1 MRAVPTSATLEA
13 VHAILRDR
21 LALAD
26 DRPLAEETGLL
37 GAGIGLDSF
46 EVLQVVAALEERFGL
61 TIDDADL
68 HPDHF
73 RTVGTLLRFLETRLP
88 PV

>member
-1 MRAVPTSATLEA
+1 MTPDELTDVVGS
-13 VHAILRDR
+13 VLRDR

-26 DRPLAEETGLL
+26 GETLGADTGLL

-46 EVLQVVAALEERFGL
+46 EVLQLVAALEERLGL
-61 TIDDADL
+61 TIDDDEL

-73 RTVGTLLRFLETRLP
+73 RTVGALVRFLETRR
-88 PV
+88 